1 VDVGTIVG
9 VAVGLAWMKLQ
20 AILAT
25 TGMIRIN
32 TRAIR
37 RFCVKLSSLLL
48 VQLVHFFE
56 ILNLTLD
63 SENALARSVYQGN
76 SDKPN
81 SH

>member
-1 VDVGTIVG
+1 MDVGTIVG